1 MSSGSD
7 DSTPLQRFE
16 DLAKR
21 IFRVAKDDVEKVEH
35 EAEEII
41 SEAIGPPPATGPAIA
56 EED

>member
-1 MSSGSD
+1 M
-7 DSTPLQRFE
+7 QRFE